1 MFTVRDNNENEETIN
16 VSGINFGDVF
26 SCSEVHDAFSGA
38 LEGLDYDDSVNELRS
53 SVTEIDGSPVTQELL
68 NIMKNTTV
76 PDGCVIEFSLEL
88 DEEEEDEA
96 AAENIT
102 DSGDSSDAN
111 RTAGLPGMV
120 TVSAGGGA
128 FVKQVPV
135 VNGTTTI
142 RQVMNDQRTLAFFG
156 FTASSMASL
165 RVYKNDAEVFSGT
178 ESADVLSDG
187 DRLSIVPKVAGKD
200 GLASL

>member
-1 MFTVRDNNENEETIN
+1 MFTVRDSNGNEKTIN
-16 VSGINFGDVF
+16 VSDITFGDVCDN
-26 SCSEVHDAFSGA
+26 SVVHDAFSGA
-38 LEGLDYDDSVNELRS
+38 LEGLDYEDSMNELWS
-53 SVTEIDGSPVTQELL
+53 SVTKIDGSPVSRELL

-76 PDGCVIEFSLEL
+76 PEGCVIEFDL
-88 DEEEEDEA
+88 DLDEEEDEA
-96 AAENIT
+96 DTEDVAA
-102 DSGDSSDAN
+102 DSSTASDAN
-111 RTAGLPGMV
+111 RAAGLPGMI

-142 RQVMNDQRTLAFFG
+142 QQVMSDQRTLAFFG
-156 FTASSMASL
+156 FTVSSMASL
-165 RVYKNDAEVFSGT
+165 RVYKNDSEVFSGT
-178 ESADVLSDG
+178 ASTDVLFDG

>member
-1 MFTVRDNNENEETIN
+1 MFTVRDSNGNEKTIN
-16 VSGINFGDVF
+16 VSDISFSDVF
-26 SCSEVHDAFSGA
+26 RHSAVQAVFSGA
-38 LEGLDYDDSVNELRS
+38 LEGLDYEDSESELRS
-53 SVTEIDGSPVTQELL
+53 SVTEIEGTSVSQELL
-68 NIMKNTTV
+68 NIMNNTTV
-76 PDGCVIEFSLEL
+76 PEGCVIQFNLEM
-88 DEEEEDEA
+88 DEEED
-96 AAENIT
+96 AAEENAA
-102 DSGDSSDAN
+102 DNSGASSDAN
-111 RTAGLPGMV
+111 RTVGLPGMV

-178 ESADVLSDG
+178 ESTDVLSDG
-187 DRLSIVPKVAGKD
+187 DRLNIVPKVAGKD
-200 GLASL
+200 GFASL

>member
-1 MFTVRDNNENEETIN
+1 MFTLRDNNGNEKTIN
-16 VSGINFGDVF
+16 VSDITFGDVCDN
-26 SCSEVHDAFSGA
+26 SVVHDAFSGA
-38 LEGLDYDDSVNELRS
+38 LEGFDYEDSMNELWS
-53 SVTEIDGSPVTQELL
+53 SITKIDGSPVTQELMSL
-68 NIMKNTTV
+68 MKNTAV
-76 PDGCVIEFSLEL
+76 PEGCVIEFNLEL
-88 DEEEEDEA
+88 DEEEEA
-96 AAENIT
+96 AAEDAADNSET
-102 DSGDSSDAN
+102 SSDAN
-111 RTAGLPGMV
+111 RTVGLPGMI

-142 RQVMNDQRTLAFFG
+142 QQVMHDQRTLAFFG

-187 DRLSIVPKVAGKD
+187 DRLNIVPKVAGKD
-200 GLASL
+200 GLAGL

>member
-1 MFTVRDNNENEETIN
+1 MFTVRDNNGNEKTIN
-16 VSGINFGDVF
+16 VSDISFNDVF
-26 SCSEVHDAFSGA
+26 SFSSVLEAFSGD
-38 LEGLDYDDSVNELRS
+38 LEGLDYADSVNELRS
-53 SVTEIDGSPVTQELL
+53 SVTEIDGSPVTRELL
-68 NIMKNTTV
+68 NIMKNVTV
-76 PDGCVIEFSLEL
+76 PEGCVIQFNLEL
-88 DEEEEDEA
+88 DEEEEA
-96 AAENIT
+96 AAENAS
-102 DSGDSSDAN
+102 DSEASSDAN
-111 RTAGLPGMV
+111 RTVGLPGMV

-178 ESADVLSDG
+178 ESTDVLSDG
-187 DRLSIVPKVAGKD
+187 DRLNIVPKVAGKD
-200 GLASL
+200 GLVGL

>member
-1 MFTVRDNNENEETIN
+1 MFTARDNNGNEKTIN
-16 VSGINFGDVF
+16 VSDISFSDVCD
-26 SCSEVHDAFSGA
+26 SSVVHDAFSGA
-38 LEGLDYDDSVNELRS
+38 LEGLDYEDSMNELWS
-53 SVTEIDGSPVTQELL
+53 SVTKIDGSPVTPELL
-68 NIMKNTTV
+68 NIMKNATV
-76 PDGCVIEFSLEL
+76 PEGCVIEFNLEL
-88 DEEEEDEA
+88 DEEEEAD
-96 AAENIT
+96 AENAA
-102 DSGDSSDAN
+102 DNSGASSDAN
-111 RTAGLPGMV
+111 RTVGLPGMV

>member
-1 MFTVRDNNENEETIN
+1 MFTVKGNNGNEKTIN
-16 VSGINFGDVF
+16 VSNISFSDVCDN
-26 SCSEVHDAFSGA
+26 SVVHDAFSGA
-38 LEGLDYDDSVNELRS
+38 LEGLDYEDSMNELWS
-53 SVTEIDGSPVTQELL
+53 SITNIDGSPVTPELL
-68 NIMKNTTV
+68 NLMKNTTV
-76 PDGCVIEFSLEL
+76 PEGCVIKFNLEL
-88 DEEEEDEA
+88 DEEEEEEA
-96 AAENIT
+96 AAENASDT
-102 DSGDSSDAN
+102 GASSDAN
-111 RTAGLPGMV
+111 RTAGLPGMI

-178 ESADVLSDG
+178 ESADVLYDG
-187 DRLSIVPKVAGKD
+187 DKLNIVPKVAGKD
-200 GLASL
+200 GFADL

>member
-1 MFTVRDNNENEETIN
+1 MFTVRDSNGNEKNIN
-16 VSGINFGDVF
+16 LSDISFGDVCDQ
-26 SCSEVHDAFSGA
+26 SVVHDAFSGA
-38 LEGLDYDDSVNELRS
+38 LEGLDYEDSMNELWS
-53 SVTEIDGSPVTQELL
+53 SVTHIDGSPVTHELL
-68 NIMKNTTV
+68 NIMKNATV
-76 PDGCVIEFSLEL
+76 PEGCVIEFNLEL
-88 DEEEEDEA
+88 NEEEEEEA
-96 AAENIT
+96 VAENASDT
-102 DSGDSSDAN
+102 GASSDAN
-111 RTAGLPGMV
+111 RAVGLPGMV

>member
-1 MFTVRDNNENEETIN
+1 MFTVKGNNGNEKTIN
-16 VSGINFGDVF
+16 VSNISFSDVCDN
-26 SCSEVHDAFSGA
+26 SVVHDAFSGA
-38 LEGLDYDDSVNELRS
+38 LEGLDYEDSMNELWS
-53 SVTEIDGSPVTQELL
+53 SVTKIDGSPVTQELMNL
-68 NIMKNTTV
+68 MKNTTV
-76 PDGCVIEFSLEL
+76 PEGCVIEFNLEL
-88 DEEEEDEA
+88 DEEEEA
-96 AAENIT
+96 AAENAA
-102 DSGDSSDAN
+102 DSEASSDAN

-187 DRLSIVPKVAGKD
+187 DRLNIVPKVAGKD
-200 GLASL
+200 GFAGL

>member
-1 MFTVRDNNENEETIN
+1 MFTVRDNNGNEKTIN
-16 VSGINFGDVF
+16 VSDISFNDVF
-26 SCSEVHDAFSGA
+26 SFSSVLEAFSGD
-38 LEGLDYDDSVNELRS
+38 LEGLDYEDSVNELRS
-53 SVTEIDGSPVTQELL
+53 SVTEIDGSPVTRELL
-68 NIMKNTTV
+68 NIMKNVTV
-76 PDGCVIEFSLEL
+76 PEGCVIQFNLEL
-88 DEEEEDEA
+88 DEEEEA
-96 AAENIT
+96 AAENAS
-102 DSGDSSDAN
+102 DSEASSDAN
-111 RTAGLPGMV
+111 RSVGLPGMI

-165 RVYKNDAEVFSGT
+165 RVYKNDAEVLSGT

-187 DRLSIVPKVAGKD
+187 DRLNIVPKVAGKD
-200 GLASL
+200 GLAGL